1 VSARSVR
8 RARRAHRRALLRL
21 VRQRGRAAQRSRRLE
36 RETRHILA
44 RLSAMMRTPEVRRW
58 VEGYEAAGIP
68 WHLLLAPQDPWRPR
82 VLLFELLTEPLGQVG
97 RAGLG

>member
-1 VSARSVR
+1 
-8 RARRAHRRALLRL
+8 
-21 VRQRGRAAQRSRRLE
+21 
-36 RETRHILA
+36 
-44 RLSAMMRTPEVRRW
+44 MMRTPEVRRW